1 MSNTTRP
8 STRGRRNTRAG
19 AFFEKQLRDTFTTL
33 ETWGICAMSKAP
45 TPLKIISRA
54 EEGVFRARIIVSG
67 QPDFYGVLRGG
78 RAVVIEAKHTG
89 TAQMPTSRLLEHQA
103 EALRRHAELGAL
115 TLVAV
120 SFGSLRIGLIPWSEW
135 CNLKAIL
142 GRKYVT
148 FEDLEPH
155 GWAVENM
162 PAKLGLRLQQLAEL
176 PAEDM
181 RPLCVP
187 PLAQQT
193 MQAAKFP
200 R

>member
-1 MSNTTRP
+1 MSNTRP

-19 AFFEKQLRDTFTTL
+19 AFFEKQLRETFTTL
-33 ETWGICAMSKAP
+33 EAWGLCALSKAP

-54 EEGVFRARIIVSG
+54 DEGVFRARLIVSG

-78 RAVVIEAKHTG
+78 RAVVIEAKYTA
-89 TAQMPTSRLLEHQA
+89 TAQMPASRLLEHQEA
-103 EALRRHAELGAL
+103 ALRRHAELGAL

-120 SFGSLRIGLIPWSEW
+120 SFGSMRIGLIPFAEW
-135 CNLKAIL
+135 CAMKTIL

-155 GWAVENM
+155 GWAVNNM
-162 PAKLGLRLQQLAEL
+162 PATLGLRLQQLAEL